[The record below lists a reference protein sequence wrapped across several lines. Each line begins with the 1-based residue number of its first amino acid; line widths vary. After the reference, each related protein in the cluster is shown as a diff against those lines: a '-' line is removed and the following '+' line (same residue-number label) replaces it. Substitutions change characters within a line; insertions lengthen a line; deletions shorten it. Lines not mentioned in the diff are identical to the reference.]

1 MCDAAARNT
10 VQRGRSFA
18 VRVMA
23 RGDCLVQPGVC
34 GILLE
39 SSGVQRIYVHG
50 GDLMAQNFQNHARYV
65 PVFHFFVLPVLVL
78 NVGWEIHR
86 VVVAPSGG
94 SVKALLVAL
103 ALLLAALYARMFA
116 LAVQDRLIRLEM
128 QLRLH
133 GLLPAEL
140 RPRIPEFTVNQL
152 VALRFASDAELP
164 GLAGKV
170 LAENLQDRK
179 YIKRMVQNWQA
190 DELRA

>member
-1 MCDAAARNT
+1 
-10 VQRGRSFA
+10 
-18 VRVMA
+18 
-23 RGDCLVQPGVC
+23 
-34 GILLE
+34 
-39 SSGVQRIYVHG
+39 
-50 GDLMAQNFQNHARYV
+50 MAQNFQNHVRYV

-78 NVGWEIHR
+78 NVGWEIQR
-86 VVVAPSGG
+86 VMVAPSGG

-128 QLRLH
+128 QLRLQ
-133 GLLPAEL
+133 GLLPVEL

-152 VALRFASDAELP
+152 VALRFASDAELA

-179 YIKRMVQNWQA
+179 SIKRMIQNWRA